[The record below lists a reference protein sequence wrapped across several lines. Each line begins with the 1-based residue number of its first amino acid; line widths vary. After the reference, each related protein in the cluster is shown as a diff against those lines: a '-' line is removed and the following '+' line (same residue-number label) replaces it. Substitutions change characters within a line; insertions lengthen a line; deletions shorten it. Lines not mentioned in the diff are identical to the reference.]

1 MNYSNDEILEAI
13 RGNDVN
19 RHNQALK
26 QLYLDHVVNGKV
38 KDLIQFYGSQK
49 LDADEIIQ
57 EGIILLDDLIRSGK
71 FQSKSKVRTFLIGIC
86 KNLIRADGKKIDRIT
101 YATEPLN
108 MPDYDDNE
116 QSPEDLIILE
126 EKSDSANKRDQ
137 LLQQLLNQLTDKCKQ
152 VLYLYYFLA
161 QSMAQVAEAQGL
173 KNANQAKKAA
183 GRCRK
188 QLEQKI
194 QKQPQLANFLK
205 QSL

>member
-1 MNYSNDEILEAI
+1 
-13 RGNDVN
+13 
-19 RHNQALK
+19 
-26 QLYLDHVVNGKV
+26 
-38 KDLIQFYGSQK
+38 
-49 LDADEIIQ
+49 
-57 EGIILLDDLIRSGK
+57 
-71 FQSKSKVRTFLIGIC
+71 
-86 KNLIRADGKKIDRIT
+86 
-101 YATEPLN
+101 
-108 MPDYDDNE
+108 MPDYHDQE

-126 EKSDSANKRDQ
+126 EKSDSASQRDQ